1 MVSGA
6 IWFRPGKS
14 DSHAA
19 LVPQGAARSV
29 VSRRTLTK
37 APTRL
42 GDGPSFETRWLS
54 HRSYRHEAV
63 ELAPV
68 VAGITLGVTSDPHC
82 WRLLLAVIADR
93 LGAAGKK
100 PEPAKV
106 GSSLGRAN
114 PPPPL
119 SFAARMFAVS
129 RAGTGRPHVVSSGK
143 QDATTGFRNG
153 KKLSRRFHPGT
164 IRPSTRQLAWS
175 LCGWPGRPK
184 LRLKEVRTKPDC
196 ILIWGVRQTSRE
208 RSHNL

>member
-68 VAGITLGVTSDPHC
+68 VAGITLGVMHFSQ
-82 WRLLLAVIADR
+82 
-93 LGAAGKK
+93 
-100 PEPAKV
+100 
-106 GSSLGRAN
+106 
-114 PPPPL
+114 PPPFL
-119 SFAARMFAVS
+119 LRMSIGALLNRCV
-129 RAGTGRPHVVSSGK
+129 
-143 QDATTGFRNG
+143 Q
-153 KKLSRRFHPGT
+153 
-164 IRPSTRQLAWS
+164 
-175 LCGWPGRPK
+175 
-184 LRLKEVRTKPDC
+184 
-196 ILIWGVRQTSRE
+196 
-208 RSHNL
+208 